1 MGETVVVYSS
11 IKFHGT
17 SATITRMLLQ
27 LHEIYAQH
35 IPGKHCPMPQD
46 PVEPQP
52 NIHVIVSTTVCQL
65 ERCNEAY
72 SGNDDGH
79 K

>member
-35 IPGKHCPMPQD
+35 IPGKHCHAARSRRAATKHSRD
-46 PVEPQP
+46 SEHD
-52 NIHVIVSTTVCQL
+52 NVSVG
-65 ERCNEAY
+65 EM
-72 SGNDDGH
+72 
-79 K
+79 